1 MFLSIVTTLYDSAP
15 YLEEFHARVSR
26 SAAALVP
33 EYEIVFVNDGSP
45 DTSLDVA
52 LGLLR
57 RDPHVRIVDLSR
69 NFGHHKAMMTGL
81 AHARGDLVF
90 LIDSDLE
97 EAPELLAEFLGTL
110 RETSAD
116 VVYGVQQT
124 RKGGSA
130 ERFTG
135 WLFFKLFNLLSDSP
149 IPPNVLTVRL
159 MTRRYVN
166 ALVAHRERT
175 MMIAGLFALT
185 GFRQVP
191 RTVTKGAKGRSSY
204 SLGRKIRLFV
214 DSITSFSAQ
223 PVVFIFYLGVIIGV
237 SSSLAAVYLVARKLF
252 FADAL
257 AGWPSLIVSVWMLGG
272 LMLISIG
279 IVGIYVSRIF
289 VEAKQRPYTIVSQI
303 HERTGAGAVAGDVA
317 SDVADVV
324 RK

>member
-1 MFLSIVTTLYDSAP
+1 MFLSVVTTLYHSAP
-15 YLEEFHARVSR
+15 HLEEFHARVSR
-26 SAAALVP
+26 SAAALFP
-33 EYEIVFVNDGSP
+33 EYEILFVNDGSP

-52 LGLLR
+52 LGLFR

-81 AHARGDLVF
+81 EHARGDLIF

-97 EAPELLAEFLGTL
+97 EAPELLEAFLGTM

-124 RKGGSA
+124 RKGGPV

-159 MTRRYVN
+159 MTRRYVD
-166 ALVAHRERT
+166 ALITHRERT
-175 MMIAGLFALT
+175 TMIAGLFALT

-191 RTVTKGAKGRSSY
+191 RIVVKGAKGRSSY
-204 SLGRKIRLFV
+204 GLARKVRLFV

-223 PVVFIFYLGVIIGV
+223 PMVFIFYLGVAIGA
-237 SSSLAAVYLVARKLF
+237 SSALAAIYFVIRRLF
-252 FADAL
+252 FAEAL
-257 AGWPSLIVSVWMLGG
+257 PGWPSLIVSVWMLGG

-279 IVGIYVSRIF
+279 IVGIYISRIF
-289 VEAKQRPYTIVSQI
+289 IETKQRPYTIVSQI
-303 HERTGAGAVAGDVA
+303 HERT
-317 SDVADVV
+317 V